1 MVTNPIFYL
10 STDYPRESILVGVVQ
25 HATTGLWYTGERR
38 TKRPSM
44 MEHLVTTNVR
54 DINKDFTTLSVL
66 CISMVGDM
74 QACFCVLDSNNP

>member
-1 MVTNPIFYL
+1 MVTHPIFYL

-44 MEHLVTTNVR
+44 MEHLVTTNIR
-54 DINKDFTTLSVL
+54 DINKDFYNTFCTVYLYGGRYAGLFL
-66 CISMVGDM
+66 C
-74 QACFCVLDSNNP
+74 A